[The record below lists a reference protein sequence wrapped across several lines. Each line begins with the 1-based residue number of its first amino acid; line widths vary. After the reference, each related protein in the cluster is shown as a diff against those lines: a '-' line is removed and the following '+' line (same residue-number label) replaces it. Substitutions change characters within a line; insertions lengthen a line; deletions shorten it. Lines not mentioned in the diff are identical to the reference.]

1 MKIVWSSDAIEMADY
16 FFEVTRHLYGQKIY
30 QKYLDK
36 VDSIQKQLLV
46 MTRTGTL
53 EPALAD
59 EDGEYRFRGQ
69 ARCALI
75 TTTTQM
81 NNKNIELLV
90 LLRRVTCLYSA
101 VCSVQDT

>member
-46 MTRTGTL
+46 MPRTGTL

-59 EDGEYRFRGQ
+59 EDG
-69 ARCALI
+69 
-75 TTTTQM
+75 
-81 NNKNIELLV
+81 
-90 LLRRVTCLYSA
+90 
-101 VCSVQDT
+101 